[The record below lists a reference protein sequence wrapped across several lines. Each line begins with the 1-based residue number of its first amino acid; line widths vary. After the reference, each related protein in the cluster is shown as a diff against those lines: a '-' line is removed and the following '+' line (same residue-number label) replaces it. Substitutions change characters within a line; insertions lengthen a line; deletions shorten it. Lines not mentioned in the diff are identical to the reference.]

1 MGEKSAQK
9 KQFILE
15 TARGVFMQK
24 GFKNVTMKDIVE
36 ECGISRGG
44 LYLYFESTRELF
56 WEVLLMETAETDDV
70 FEKNIP
76 QDATVTEILLLFFK
90 EQKKEILRK
99 KNNLTVAIY
108 EFFFENKPAR
118 KDNLLRNRFDTAAA
132 ILQELI
138 EAGIEAG
145 EFYETDTLATARNM
159 MFAIEG
165 MKVSAQTMG
174 LTEKAVDEEFAY
186 LLQNL
191 VIMEEEP

>member
-9 KQFILE
+9 RQYILE
-15 TARGVFMQK
+15 TARGVFMRK

-36 ECGISRGG
+36 ACDISRGG
-44 LYLYFESTRELF
+44 LYLYFESTKELF
-56 WEVLLMETAETDDV
+56 QEVLLMETEETDDV
-70 FEKNIP
+70 FEQNIP
-76 QDATVTEILLLFFK
+76 ENATVTEILLMFFK

-99 KNNLTVAIY
+99 KNNLTVAVY
-108 EFFFENKPAR
+108 EFFFEYKPAR
-118 KDNLLRNRFDTAAA
+118 KDNLLKTRFDTAVA
-132 ILQELI
+132 ILRDLVEDGM
-138 EAGIEAG
+138 ETG
-145 EFYETDTLATARNM
+145 EFYETDALSTARNM

-191 VIMEEEP
+191 IVMEE

>member
-9 KQFILE
+9 KQYILE
-15 TARGVFMQK
+15 TARSVFMQK
-24 GFKNVTMKDIVE
+24 GYKNVTMKDIVE
-36 ECGISRGG
+36 ACGISRGG

-56 WEVLLMETAETDDV
+56 WEVLLMEAEETDDV

-76 QDATVTEILLLFFK
+76 ADATITEILLLFFK

-99 KNNLTVAIY
+99 KNNLTVAVY
-108 EFFFENKPAR
+108 EFFFENKPPR
-118 KDNLLRNRFDTAAA
+118 KDNLLKNQFDTAVA
-132 ILQELI
+132 ILRELI
-138 EAGIEAG
+138 ESGMEQG
-145 EFYETDTLATARNM
+145 EFYETDALSTARNM

-165 MKVSAQTMG
+165 MKVSAQTVG

-191 VIMEEEP
+191 VVIEE